1 MENSEI
7 LNLLSWYLPKKSK
20 NILRLVSK
28 TTRKYVLTD
37 CLCNYECKLNC
48 KCKCEICNSKEWS
61 KVIYSGQI
69 RAGAHDSYIPDG
81 MIKKCNVST
90 NILII

>member
-1 MENSEI
+1 MNLIYQINLKIFELNFLWRIQKYSIKLFMENSEI

-48 KCKCEICNSKEWS
+48 KCKCEICNSKL
-61 KVIYSGQI
+61 
-69 RAGAHDSYIPDG
+69 
-81 MIKKCNVST
+81 CF
-90 NILII
+90 